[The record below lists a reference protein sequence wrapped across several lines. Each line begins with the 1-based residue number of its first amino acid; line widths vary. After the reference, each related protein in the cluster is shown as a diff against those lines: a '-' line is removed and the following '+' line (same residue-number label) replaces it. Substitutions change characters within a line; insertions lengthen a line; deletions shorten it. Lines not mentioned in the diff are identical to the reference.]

1 MLRFNFIFFQVQH
14 IFKDVDGTTYLLWK
28 TDDNSVGSKTTRL
41 WGQQIAIKSGSVSL
55 LGTRKQLMDS
65 SGLWWVQSFIAG
77 GSLIEG
83 PELIH
88 RGDYYYL
95 FCECRPSLLHVAL
108 YVCYAVNYWTLLF

>member
-1 MLRFNFIFFQVQH
+1 MQH

-28 TDDNSVGSKTTRL
+28 TDDNSVGSRTTRL
-41 WGQQIAIKSGSVSL
+41 WGQQIAIRSGSVSL
-55 LGTRKQLMDS
+55 LGTRRQLMNS

-88 RGDYYYL
+88 WGDYYYL
-95 FCECRPSLLHVAL
+95 FCERCLL
-108 YVCYAVNYWTLLF
+108 LLCFMWRKSGGECCWSFSATPRVFAT

>member
-1 MLRFNFIFFQVQH
+1 MQH

-55 LGTRKQLMDS
+55 LGTRQQLMDS

-95 FCECRPSLLHVAL
+95 FCERCLLLLCFMWRKSGGEFCRSFSAAPHVFA
-108 YVCYAVNYWTLLF
+108 T